1 MFRFAGV
8 GRTGW
13 HIDGSF
19 QPEPFTHSLYH
30 MVSVPTDGA
39 TQFLPLTE
47 LIENLEPEKFA
58 KWNQLW
64 MMSDRRSG
72 PIHPLIYKH
81 PVSRKLVI
89 DTTQRIGHKNLK
101 KKTFN

>member
-1 MFRFAGV
+1 
-8 GRTGW
+8 
-13 HIDGSF
+13 
-19 QPEPFTHSLYH
+19 

-39 TQFLPLTE
+39 TQFIPLTE
-47 LIENLEPEKFA
+47 LIENLEPEKFV

-81 PVSRKLVI
+81 PISKKLVKLI
-89 DTTQRIGHKNLK
+89 FLNLISQPTSCLLSLNCEFLGPMFSSGHD
-101 KKTFN
+101 